1 MIGSE
6 DAGVKDVGLNGCSIV
21 FLALEARE
29 CALLD
34 FVESG
39 LRKGRALSHLCAEGE
54 EVFSVL
60 TEAAGADAGS
70 ACAEARSDKV
80 DLLVEGLFGVG
91 LGALAEEVAEQANCS
106 GFIALEYL
114 AHVHGEAE
122 AESGKLVILHQKDGQ
137 TVLQLKLLV
146 LSNRRS
152 ARGCG
157 GRANAAVDLGA
168 GGYRSYERQGN

>member
-70 ACAEARSDKV
+70 ACAEASSDKV
-80 DLLVEGLFGVG
+80 HLFVEGLFGIGV
-91 LGALAEEVAEQANCS
+91 GALAEEVA
-106 GFIALEYL
+106 
-114 AHVHGEAE
+114 
-122 AESGKLVILHQKDGQ
+122 K
-137 TVLQLKLLV
+137 
-146 LSNRRS
+146 
-152 ARGCG
+152 
-157 GRANAAVDLGA
+157 
-168 GGYRSYERQGN
+168 